1 MNLNASPGSEWR
13 AKAPASRTHSR
24 RFATNTP
31 GNVFALAFGVRPACR
46 RFRSIYLAALII
58 IDALTLCGAEINT
71 AYRAPSLT
79 ITNDSG
85 VAIPLFSAA
94 AYRAEFKYLQ
104 RIFRETDLQG
114 PPVQTD
120 GWTYNIAEAE
130 WPLMSFAYFGYACLN
145 LAQSDAGFRKEALEE
160 TRWLIE
166 AIQTP
171 RISGFMT
178 PHFGPPFN
186 PTNKM
191 AAVFVHGHW
200 LQLAMH
206 YRQATG
212 DTRYDAAIHRVARVL
227 ADGFGKSDQA
237 LLKSYPT
244 MWWIS
249 DNFPAHAALCLYD
262 ETFQENLSNVRL
274 TLIKNLRAIYLDKT
288 TGLVA
293 TYVDADKRQVNQ
305 GPRGISTMYGLHFL
319 KDVDANFARQQYAAA
334 ASHFIR
340 SALGLAAVREFPEG
354 ASGAQDID
362 SGPVLLG
369 FGPSASGFA
378 IAAAAVMGDEETAWQ
393 LLQASAFVGLPVWH
407 GGELHYTLMPP
418 VGQAV
423 ILFGKTTLAKAK

>member
-1 MNLNASPGSEWR
+1 MLGQ
-13 AKAPASRTHSR
+13 
-24 RFATNTP
+24 ATLPHAINTS
-31 GNVFALAFGVRPACR
+31 AF
-46 RFRSIYLAALII
+46 II
-58 IDALTLCGAEINT
+58 IGCVITLIPVQGSTAEINT

-85 VAIPLFSAA
+85 VAVPLFSAA

-104 RIFRETDLQG
+104 RIFRETDLKG
-114 PPVQTD
+114 PPVETD

-130 WPLMSFAYFGYACLN
+130 WPLMSFAYFGYASVN
-145 LAQSDAGFRKEALEE
+145 LAQSDAGFRKEALEQA
-160 TRWLIE
+160 RWLIE

-186 PTNKM
+186 PTNKT
-191 AAVFVHGHW
+191 ATVFVHGHW
-200 LQLAMH
+200 LQLAMR
-206 YRQATG
+206 YRRASG
-212 DTRYDAAIHRVARVL
+212 DTRYDATIHRVARVL
-227 ADGFGKSDQA
+227 ADGFAKNNQA

-249 DNFPAHAALCLYD
+249 DNFPAHAALRLYD
-262 ETFQENLSNVRL
+262 ETFHENLSNVRL
-274 TLIKNLRAIYLDKT
+274 TLIKNLRANYLDKA

-293 TYVDADKRQVNQ
+293 TYVDADKREVNQ

-319 KDVDANFARQQYAAA
+319 KEIDANFARQQYGA
-334 ASHFIR
+334 ASGHFIR
-340 SALGLAAVREFPEG
+340 SAFGLAAVREFPEG
-354 ASGAQDID
+354 ASGSQDID

-378 IAAAAVMGDEETAWQ
+378 IAAAAVMGDDETAWQ
-393 LLQASAFVGLPVWH
+393 LLQASALVGLPVWH
-407 GGELHYTLMPP
+407 GGELQYTVIPP

-423 ILFGKTTLAKAK
+423 ILFGKTTLAKTK